1 MTARDCEQ
9 MASDNTP
16 HGAPRYTWKMLSSAH
31 MAKRKK
37 LRGFQKQLGQMF
49 SIDAYDFQS
58 SDSDLSAASAGVG
71 LLSTELPTP
80 LPSSDT
86 VVRIDEVG
94 ASVAERER
102 SPKSGTSIAEEPS
115 LRRIKAS
122 HRPEGS
128 KHKALGK
135 AVKVEALQ
143 KKMRPSI
150 RISGSEEEGTT
161 DCVPETSQEL
171 LPTYQPNSHVPLS
184 EENVDL
190 ELEAVPSIGE
200 ASSRVGE
207 GAQDGPGA
215 RLKRK
220 KHKRRELH
228 DTAKLPKKKKKKRSK
243 ERMQEDSTQEGWEPW

>member
-1 MTARDCEQ
+1 
-9 MASDNTP
+9 
-16 HGAPRYTWKMLSSAH
+16 

-37 LRGFQKQLGQMF
+37 LKGLQKQLGQMF
-49 SIDAYDFQS
+49 SLDAYDFQS
-58 SDSDLSAASAGVG
+58 SDSDLSATSASVG
-71 LLSTELPTP
+71 IRLSTE

-102 SPKSGTSIAEEPS
+102 IQKSATSIEEEPS
-115 LRRIKAS
+115 LHRIKAS

-128 KHKALGK
+128 KHKAFGK
-135 AVKVEALQ
+135 AKNEASQ

-150 RISGSEEEGTT
+150 RISGSEEEGST
-161 DCVPETSQEL
+161 DCVPETSQEF
-171 LPTYQPNSHVPLS
+171 LPTCQPGSHAPLS
-184 EENVDL
+184 GENVDV
-190 ELEAVPSIGE
+190 EQEAVPSMGD

-228 DTAKLPKKKKKKRSK
+228 DTTKVPKKKKKKRSK
-243 ERMQEDSTQEGWEPW
+243 ERTQEGTTQGGWEPW